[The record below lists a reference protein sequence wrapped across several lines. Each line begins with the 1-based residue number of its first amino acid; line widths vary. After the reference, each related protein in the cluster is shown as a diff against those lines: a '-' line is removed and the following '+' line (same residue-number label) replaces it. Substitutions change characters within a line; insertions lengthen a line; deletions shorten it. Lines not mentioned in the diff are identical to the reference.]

1 MTERRTADA
10 VIVGA
15 GISGI
20 MSAYFLAKAGMRP
33 LVVEQGLIAGAA
45 SGRNGGHVSPSTY
58 DSAQK
63 PLGLLAVQM
72 WPELVREIELPTEY
86 RQDGSLGIVLESDA
100 ALLDTARELPSDPAD
115 PMRVL
120 SRDDAL
126 EMIPHLPPTVAGA
139 IFRPSRGNV
148 NPVIAAKS
156 FAHAA
161 RQLGVEFWEGTTVT
175 GIATEHDA
183 VTGVQTSRGDVAT
196 PIVVNTAGAW
206 AALIGDMVGLRIPVI
221 PHRLQILITDAV
233 PAFTGATFGGNNI
246 YARQALSGQVHF
258 GLLSGPAWDPPLDR
272 FSNTVT
278 APTLQHTAKQMAE
291 LTPGLAA
298 VPILR
303 SWAGTNSVTPD
314 MSPIVDA
321 PPQVRG
327 FYVAAGFWNGF
338 GIGVAT
344 GKAVSEL
351 ILDRRAGVD
360 ISGLALERFARYPD
374 GITYPY
380 DRWRAAQDG
389 LVQAAGWPVTGVR
402 AGLSS

>member
-1 MTERRTADA
+1 

-20 MSAYFLAKAGMRP
+20 MSAYYLARAGMRP

-58 DSAQK
+58 DPAQK
-63 PLGLLAVQM
+63 PLGHLAIRM
-72 WPELVREIELPTEY
+72 WPELAREIELPTEY
-86 RQDGSLGIVLESDA
+86 RQDGSLGIVLEQDA
-100 ALLDTARELPSDPAD
+100 AMLDAARAAGSPDAAD
-115 PMRVL
+115 PVQVL
-120 SRDDAL
+120 SGDEAR

-139 IFRPSRGNV
+139 VFRPMRGNV

-161 RQLGVEFWEGTTVT
+161 RQLGVTFWENTTVT
-175 GIATEHDA
+175 GITTEAGA
-183 VTGVQTSRGDVAT
+183 VTGVHTSQGSVAT
-196 PIVVNTAGAW
+196 PIVVNAAGAW
-206 AALIGDMVGLRIPVI
+206 AALVGDMVGLRIPVI
-221 PHRLQILITDAV
+221 PHRLQILITEAV

-278 APTLQHTAKQMAE
+278 APTLQHTARQMAG
-291 LTPGLAA
+291 LTPGLAD

-321 PPQVRG
+321 PPQLRG
-327 FYVAAGFWNGF
+327 YYVAAGFWNGF

-344 GKAVSEL
+344 GKVVSEL
-351 ILDRRAGVD
+351 ILDGRASVD
-360 ISGLALERFARYPD
+360 ISGLALDRFSGYPD
-374 GITYPY
+374 GIGYPY
-380 DRWRAAQDG
+380 DRWRAARDG
-389 LVQAAGWPVTGVR
+389 LAQAAGWPVTGVR
-402 AGLSS
+402 AERIMSS